1 MFKNLKLNIFSL
13 LMVCLMSSAVAQG
26 PFGYYNDALL
36 FSRTTFGG
44 TARIQGLGGAQVSL
58 GGDQSSA
65 SSNPAGLGFYNRS
78 TFEFTPALNFHNA
91 DASYMGENTSSFRN
105 NFNFGHLGVVINYG
119 RPNTSENKFRGGSF
133 AITFNRTNNFQNEI
147 EYQGVNGNNSIVD
160 SFVENAGVADP
171 GSLGGFEGVAY
182 NHFLIDRTDGFAVFD
197 NGIVTLVEDDPN
209 YDGYTSLVGSFY
221 GSLPRQTESIRTRG
235 GQNQINIAWGGNYM
249 DKFYFGAG
257 LGIATVDFR
266 RTRTYTEDGFTFA
279 DGNPDDILTSLTI
292 EDQLN
297 VTGAGVNLSVGL
309 IARPVDFVTVGVNY
323 TSPTYYSLEEE
334 NSFDFTTL
342 WNDFYAYELPDDT
355 IQLGFINEQSD
366 IFTSNYNLRTPSK
379 LNVGATVFLGKRG
392 FLSGDVEFVDYSSAE
407 IRTNDFQ
414 ERADNQEILA
424 LYDAVVNYRLGA
436 EMRFDEIRVRGGYGY
451 QADPFKDSDFDRSI
465 QNISF
470 GVGYRTSGYFVD
482 LAIVNSRSEA
492 LFSPYFTAENTP
504 VATVDQSTTSALVT
518 FGFTF

>member
-1 MFKNLKLNIFSL
+1 MFRNLKLNIFSL
-13 LMVCLMSSAVAQG
+13 LMVCLVSSALAQG

-91 DASYMGENTSSFRN
+91 DAEYFGDNTTSFRN
-105 NFNFGHLGVVINYG
+105 NFNFGHMGVVINYG

-133 AITFNRTNNFQNEI
+133 AITFNRTNNFQNEV
-147 EYQGVNGNNSIVD
+147 EYQGVNPSNSIVD
-160 SFVENAGVADP
+160 SFVENAGAVDP
-171 GSLGGFEGVAY
+171 GGLGGFESVAY
-182 NHFLIDRTDGFAVFD
+182 NHFLIDRTDGYAVFD
-197 NGIVTLVEDDPN
+197 DGLVTLVEDDPN

-221 GSLPRQTESIRTRG
+221 GSLPTQTESIRTRG

-266 RTRTYTEDGFTFA
+266 RTRTYNEASFTFD
-279 DGNPDDILTSLTI
+279 DGNPDDILNSITI

-297 VTGAGVNLSVGL
+297 VTGVGVNLSVGL
-309 IARPVDFVTVGVNY
+309 IARPVDYVTIGVNY

-355 IQLGFINEQSD
+355 IQLGLISEQSD

-379 LNVGATVFLGKRG
+379 LNLGTTVFLGKQG
-392 FLSGDVEFVDYSSAE
+392 FLTADVEFVDYSDAE

-436 EMRFDEIRVRGGYGY
+436 ELRFDEIRIRGGYGY
-451 QADPFKDSDFDRSI
+451 QADPFKDADFDRSI

-470 GVGYRTSGYFVD
+470 GVGYRTSGYFMD
-482 LAIVNSRSEA
+482 LAIVNSRSES
-492 LFSPYFTAENTP
+492 LFSPYFTLENSP
-504 VATVDQSTTSALVT
+504 VATVEQSTTSALVT